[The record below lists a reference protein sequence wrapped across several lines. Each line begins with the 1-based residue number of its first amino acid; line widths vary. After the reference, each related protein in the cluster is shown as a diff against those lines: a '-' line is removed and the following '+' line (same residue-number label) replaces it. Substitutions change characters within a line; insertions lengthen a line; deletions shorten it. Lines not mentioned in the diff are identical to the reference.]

1 MTFIGQ
7 SSLAEPRPV
16 YFSSSTSDPTQG
28 PEHPFLLHHPP
39 TSPFPSLKWEQ
50 QMRRL
55 FPGGARRLH
64 KLQPLTGLRALTEA
78 LLQEL
83 IVPSAVPGLHS
94 GLMRGPEIT
103 SKAIPVKQVE
113 IRLPS
118 IHAGAGPA
126 SCSSSLRIVSDSR
139 LHTAFL
145 LSHNLT

>member
-16 YFSSSTSDPTQG
+16 YFSSSISDPTQG
-28 PEHPFLLHHPP
+28 LEHPFLLHHPP

-50 QMRRL
+50 QMR
-55 FPGGARRLH
+55 ARRLH
-64 KLQPLTGLRALTEA
+64 KLQPLTGLRPLTEA